1 MNLDQ
6 LRIFMEVSELGSFQK
21 VAQAHYVSQRAVSRQ
36 MKRLEDE
43 LNVKLFT
50 RGKNQVTLTTA
61 GGFFKERCQ
70 VILRMINDTNQAVQH
85 FDERSR
91 HRLTIGYFSPFDT
104 LLLRDL
110 IFELD
115 ANIDVFIAEAGPEHV
130 ITDVLMN
137 DLDCAVV
144 MDHYG
149 FDQEFS
155 KMGLKTALLHTDQM
169 VIGASER
176 LPIKDAVSIE
186 QLRRYPII
194 YYSNEESSYLKR
206 AFLESLGLNS
216 QALNVERVF
225 SFEHMQMLVSLG
237 KALAFYPHEL
247 IKAYDRTSRHIRYW
261 PIKDA
266 SDQRFTFNLVY
277 RSDNHNPAL
286 RQLLDQIKITDGMP
300 KQA

>member
-50 RGKNQVTLTTA
+50 RGKNQVVLTTA

-91 HRLTIGYFSPFDT
+91 HRLTLGSFSPFDT

-206 AFLESLGLNS
+206 AFLESLGLNGPS
-216 QALNVERVF
+216 SASFRLNTCRCWSVW
-225 SFEHMQMLVSLG
+225 
-237 KALAFYPHEL
+237 A
-247 IKAYDRTSRHIRYW
+247 RH
-261 PIKDA
+261 
-266 SDQRFTFNLVY
+266 
-277 RSDNHNPAL
+277 
-286 RQLLDQIKITDGMP
+286 
-300 KQA
+300 

>member
-1 MNLDQ
+1 
-6 LRIFMEVSELGSFQK
+6 
-21 VAQAHYVSQRAVSRQ
+21 
-36 MKRLEDE
+36 
-43 LNVKLFT
+43 
-50 RGKNQVTLTTA
+50 
-61 GGFFKERCQ
+61 
-70 VILRMINDTNQAVQH
+70 MINDTNQAVQH

-194 YYSNEESSYLKR
+194 YYSNEESSYLKAGLSR
-206 AFLESLGLNS
+206 ESG
-216 QALNVERVF
+216 
-225 SFEHMQMLVSLG
+225 
-237 KALAFYPHEL
+237 
-247 IKAYDRTSRHIRYW
+247 D
-261 PIKDA
+261 
-266 SDQRFTFNLVY
+266 
-277 RSDNHNPAL
+277 
-286 RQLLDQIKITDGMP
+286 
-300 KQA
+300 

>member
-50 RGKNQVTLTTA
+50 RGKNQVALTTA

-115 ANIDVFIAEAGPEHV
+115 ANID
-130 ITDVLMN
+130 
-137 DLDCAVV
+137 
-144 MDHYG
+144 HYG
-149 FDQEFS
+149 FDHEFS

-237 KALAFYPHEL
+237 KALAFYPREL

>member
-1 MNLDQ
+1 
-6 LRIFMEVSELGSFQK
+6 MEVSELGSFQK

-61 GGFFKERCQ
+61 GVFFKERCQ

-155 KMGLKTALLHTDQM
+155 KMA
-169 VIGASER
+169 
-176 LPIKDAVSIE
+176 
-186 QLRRYPII
+186 
-194 YYSNEESSYLKR
+194 
-206 AFLESLGLNS
+206 
-216 QALNVERVF
+216 
-225 SFEHMQMLVSLG
+225 
-237 KALAFYPHEL
+237 
-247 IKAYDRTSRHIRYW
+247 
-261 PIKDA
+261 
-266 SDQRFTFNLVY
+266 
-277 RSDNHNPAL
+277 
-286 RQLLDQIKITDGMP
+286 
-300 KQA
+300 